1 MINSKR
7 TEIISILIMSLLLLF
22 VGFMQ
27 SWSLS
32 FSILNMCIISAIM
45 SMGINM
51 QWGYAGIF
59 NVGIMGFT
67 ALGGLAAVLVS
78 HAPINEAWS
87 AGGMGIMIS
96 FLLIV
101 LISLIVY
108 WVNKRLK
115 NNKKK
120 YWIITLVIVIG
131 LILVKIVYHPSVTA
145 IEAVNPTLTGFLG
158 GMGLP
163 IIFSWIVG
171 GLFAAGVAFAIG
183 KITLG
188 LRSDY
193 LAIATLGISEII
205 IAVLKSEEWLA
216 RGVKNVVGLKRP
228 VPYEI
233 DLQQTEWFI
242 ASVKYFNESNLS
254 DIVDKL
260 EYEKFLNQLVIESS
274 IIFVKICYA
283 ILFFVVLLIILYLA
297 NKAQISPWG
306 RMMRAIRDNEVS
318 ANAMGKDVVKRHLQ
332 VFVIGSGVVG
342 IAGAMLITLDSIFTP
357 VSFQPLRYT
366 FLIWIMVIVGGSG
379 NNLGAIL
386 GGFII
391 WFTWIEAAPAS
402 QFIINILTS
411 GLEDN
416 NSFKIHLINSIPYFR
431 YLIMGAILLLIMRYR
446 PKGILPEKSSSQI

>member
-1 MINSKR
+1 MIKSNR
-7 TEIISILIMSLLLLF
+7 LEILSILIMSLLLLL
-22 VGFMQ
+22 VGFSQ

-78 HAPINEAWS
+78 HAPIAEAWS
-87 AGGMGIMIS
+87 AGGLGIMVS
-96 FLLIV
+96 FLILV

-108 WVNKRLK
+108 WINKKLK

-120 YWIITLVIVIG
+120 YWIITLIIIIG
-131 LILVKIVYHPSVTA
+131 LIIVKLIYHPSVSA

-158 GMGLP
+158 GMGMP

-171 GLFAAGVAFAIG
+171 GLFAAAVAFAIG

-205 IAVLKSEEWLA
+205 IAVLKSEEWLS

-242 ASVKYFNESNLS
+242 SAIQYLNQSYLVN
-254 DIVDKL
+254 IIDKL
-260 EYEKFLNQLVIESS
+260 EYEKVLNQLVIDSS
-274 IIFVKICYA
+274 IIFVKISYA
-283 ILFFVVLLIILYLA
+283 ILFSTVLLIILYLA

-318 ANAMGKDVVKRHLQ
+318 ANAMGKNVVNRHLQ
-332 VFVIGSGVVG
+332 IFVIGSGVVG

-402 QFIINILTS
+402 QFVINILTS

-416 NSFKIHLINSIPYFR
+416 NSFKIHLLNSIPYFR
-431 YLIMGAILLLIMRYR
+431 YLIMGTILLLIMRFR
-446 PKGILPEKSSSQI
+446 PKGIIPEKIRYS

>member
-1 MINSKR
+1 MIKSNR
-7 TEIISILIMSLLLLF
+7 LEILSILIMSLLLLF
-22 VGFMQ
+22 VGFLQ

-78 HAPINEAWS
+78 HAPIIEAWS
-87 AGGMGIMIS
+87 AGGLGIMIS
-96 FLLIV
+96 FLILV

-108 WVNKRLK
+108 WINRKLK
-115 NNKKK
+115 TDKKK
-120 YWIITLVIVIG
+120 YWIITLVIIIG
-131 LILVKIVYHPSVTA
+131 LIIVKLIYHPSVLA

-171 GLFAAGVAFAIG
+171 GFFAAAVAFVIG

-205 IAVLKSEEWLA
+205 ITVLKSEEWLS

-242 ASVKYFNESNLS
+242 SAVQYLNRSYLLN
-254 DIVDKL
+254 IIDKL
-260 EYEKFLNQLVIESS
+260 NYEKVLNQLVIDSS

-283 ILFFVVLLIILYLA
+283 ILFSIVLLIILYLA

-306 RMMRAIRDNEVS
+306 RMMRAIRDNETS

-332 VFVIGSGVVG
+332 IFVIGSGVVG
-342 IAGAMLITLDSIFTP
+342 IAGAMLITLDSLFTP
-357 VSFQPLRYT
+357 ISFQPLRYT

-391 WFTWIEAAPAS
+391 WFTWIEAAPTS
-402 QFIINILTS
+402 QFVINILTS
-411 GLEDN
+411 SLEDN

-431 YLIMGAILLLIMRYR
+431 YLIMGTILLLIMRYR
-446 PKGILPEKSSSQI
+446 PKGIIPEKIRYS

>member
-22 VGFMQ
+22 VGLMQ

-32 FSILNMCIISAIM
+32 FTILNMCIISAIM

-78 HAPINEAWS
+78 HAPIAEAWN

-108 WVNKRLK
+108 LVNKRFK
-115 NNKKK
+115 TNKKK
-120 YWIITLVIVIG
+120 YWIITLVIIAG
-131 LILVKIVYHPSVTA
+131 LILVKIIYHPSVVA

-242 ASVKYFNESNLS
+242 ASVKYFNESHLS
-254 DIVDKL
+254 EIVDKL
-260 EYEKFLNQLVIESS
+260 EYEKILNQLVIESS

-431 YLIMGAILLLIMRYR
+431 YLIMGTILLLIMRYR
-446 PKGILPEKSSSQI
+446 PKGILPEKIRYS

>member
-1 MINSKR
+1 MIKSKR
-7 TEIISILIMSLLLLF
+7 VEILSILIMSFLF
-22 VGFMQ
+22 LCVGFLQ

-78 HAPINEAWS
+78 HAPITEAWS
-87 AGGMGIMIS
+87 AGGLGIIIS
-96 FLLIV
+96 FFILF
-101 LISLIVY
+101 LISIIVY
-108 WVNKRLK
+108 FI
-115 NNKKK
+115 NKKLKTSKQK
-120 YWIITLVIVIG
+120 YWIITLVIITG
-131 LILVKIVYHPSVTA
+131 LIIIKLIYHPAVLA

-171 GLFAAGVAFAIG
+171 GFFAAAVAFAIG

-205 IAVLKSEEWLA
+205 IAVLKSEEWLS

-233 DLQQTEWFI
+233 DLQKADWFI
-242 ASVKYFNESNLS
+242 S
-254 DIVDKL
+254 IVQYMNQSYLFTITDSL
-260 EYEKFLNQLVIESS
+260 QYEKVLNQMVIESS
-274 IIFVKICYA
+274 IIFVKISYA
-283 ILFFVVLLIILYLA
+283 LLFFIVLLLILYLA

-306 RMMRAIRDNEVS
+306 RMMRAIRDNEIS

-332 VFVIGSGVVG
+332 IFVIGSGVVG

-402 QFIINILTS
+402 ELIINILTS
-411 GLEDN
+411 SLEEN
-416 NSFKIHLINSIPYFR
+416 NAFKIHLLNSIPYFR
-431 YLIMGAILLLIMRYR
+431 YLIMGTILLLIMRYR
-446 PKGILPEKSSSQI
+446 PKGILPEKIRYS